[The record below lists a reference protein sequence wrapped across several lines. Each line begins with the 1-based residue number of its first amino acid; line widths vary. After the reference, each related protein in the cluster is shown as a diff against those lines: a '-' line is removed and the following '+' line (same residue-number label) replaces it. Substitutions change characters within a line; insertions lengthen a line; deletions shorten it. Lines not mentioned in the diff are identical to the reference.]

1 MIEAHKVPS
10 PFVRY
15 RCSQCHR
22 WVREDALSCRCGAIF
37 YHTIRDNLRNADW
50 GEIQLVTGD
59 KRSGMSSL
67 ELRA

>member
-1 MIEAHKVPS
+1 LGVEDILEMEAHKVPS

-37 YHTIRDNLRNADW
+37 YHTIHRPLRDVI
-50 GEIQLVTGD
+50 E
-59 KRSGMSSL
+59 

>member
-1 MIEAHKVPS
+1 MMEAYKLPS

-37 YHTIRDNLRNADW
+37 YHTIHRPLRDVI
-50 GEIQLVTGD
+50 E
-59 KRSGMSSL
+59 